1 MLAMNKDAG
10 TVIGRGGA
18 TINKMQ
24 QATGSRIRVSNAHE
38 YFPGTQD
45 RVVLVTGP
53 LESVSAGIRVSS
65 RGVIGVHKLYVAA
78 QCTFYVT

>member
-1 MLAMNKDAG
+1 MLALNKDAG

-53 LESVSAGIRVSS
+53 LESVSSGIRVSPRS
-65 RGVIGVHKLYVAA
+65 GIDGHILSVEARCSL
-78 QCTFYVT
+78 CLS